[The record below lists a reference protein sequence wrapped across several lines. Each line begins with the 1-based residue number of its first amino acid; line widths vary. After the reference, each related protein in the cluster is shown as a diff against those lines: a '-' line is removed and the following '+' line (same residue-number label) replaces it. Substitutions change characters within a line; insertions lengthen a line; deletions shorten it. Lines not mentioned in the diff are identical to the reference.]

1 MALSKIT
8 DLSITDDTIKN
19 ADINS
24 SAAIAL
30 TKLSGGIDLAATG
43 AGGITGNL
51 PVANLNSG
59 TSASSSTFWR
69 GDATWVAAGGDNT
82 PAFSVY
88 LNTTQSIADDT
99 YTKIGFNA
107 ENYDTDSAFDSST
120 NYRFTVPVGGAGKYF
135 FSSKTQTT
143 GWTSTG
149 LRLIAYLNGA
159 TKIWSRIT
167 PTATTSGGYHSIQNT
182 WSETLSEADYIEMFV
197 WHNNGSTQTI
207 LGDATDW
214 GLTTLAGFKVIT

>member
-1 MALSKIT
+1 MALSKIS

-88 LNTTQSIADDT
+88 LNTTQSIANET
-99 YTKIGFNA
+99 YVKIGFNA
-107 ENYDTDSAFDSST
+107 ENYDTDSAFDAST

-149 LRLIAYLNGA
+149 LRLVAYLNGA

-167 PTATTSGGYHSIQNT
+167 PTATASGGYHSIQNT
-182 WSETLSEADYIEMFV
+182 WSETLAEADYIEMFV
-197 WHNNGSTQTI
+197 WHDNGSTQTI

>member
-1 MALSKIT
+1 MALSKIS